1 MTPSTCRFPHLPCLD
16 NKSVTHSIS
25 PSNWHSFVLSRV
37 DVFCEEP
44 SSPLRI
50 VQTFQYVTKFNI
62 LRFDSIFWTVHGA
75 HLSHLKCRT
84 IGRIFMWI
92 SIDSSMAS
100 FTAARRGVFF
110 CRALQLTWCYE
121 FDISF
126 RKVFQVPCPK
136 SNRWAKTR
144 LFLCQLPANHRTIS
158 FMNTTTS
165 RQLQT
170 RPGPAYGPAPSWQHI
185 TSHPFMKI
193 RQTFLRPFGAL
204 NYKVANVCATATT
217 QFGFV
222 NETSIRPCHPSMRQ
236 YFSTMKI
243 YHIEHH
249 PGSSGRDGVSYNA
262 NCFDWTTRLG
272 FIMDINL
279 STRSLEGL
287 NLSLELRWLTRI
299 QSIPFLSIDFFSL
312 SMHWV
317 FVFFSSK

>member
-110 CRALQLTWCYE
+110 VVLCSLRDVMSLIFPFARCFKCLAQRAIGEQRLAYSSANCQQITGLSLSW
-121 FDISF
+121 
-126 RKVFQVPCPK
+126 
-136 SNRWAKTR
+136 TR
-144 LFLCQLPANHRTIS
+144 PPRDNSKPGQDQRMDRRLPGS
-158 FMNTTTS
+158 TS
-165 RQLQT
+165 HHILSWRSDKHFSGRSVRLITRSPMSVQLQ
-170 RPGPAYGPAPSWQHI
+170 P
-185 TSHPFMKI
+185 
-193 RQTFLRPFGAL
+193 
-204 NYKVANVCATATT
+204 
-217 QFGFV
+217 
-222 NETSIRPCHPSMRQ
+222 
-236 YFSTMKI
+236 
-243 YHIEHH
+243 
-249 PGSSGRDGVSYNA
+249 
-262 NCFDWTTRLG
+262 
-272 FIMDINL
+272 
-279 STRSLEGL
+279 L
-287 NLSLELRWLTRI
+287 NLVLWTKL
-299 QSIPFLSIDFFSL
+299 LSDLATPRCASTSQL
-312 SMHWV
+312 W
-317 FVFFSSK
+317 